1 MLNNYENE
9 VICWL
14 TSPWR
19 PQALLPESGDDS
31 HLITSRAPARSISEH
46 LGIWTFGQTTLIRN
60 SRAPPRLT
68 AALLS
73 PRLGSW
79 PAAGDGGGGN
89 AACSVGIPI
98 IPPRI
103 TIINYTCPQHTWDPS
118 LSLSFSGHQVCTHAP
133 RAQELWML
141 GQSESALT
149 RVCGKRG
156 LWLVVQN

>member
-9 VICWL
+9 VICGL

-19 PQALLPESGDDS
+19 PPALLPESGDDS

-89 AACSVGIPI
+89 AANSEWEGSVLLGIALQTSMKCVGKNTLQENHSNTLHHRSLNI
-98 IPPRI
+98 ILLNYQFWVKL
-103 TIINYTCPQHTWDPS
+103 IIQT
-118 LSLSFSGHQVCTHAP
+118 
-133 RAQELWML
+133 
-141 GQSESALT
+141 
-149 RVCGKRG
+149 
-156 LWLVVQN
+156 

>member
-19 PQALLPESGDDS
+19 PPALLPESGDDS
-31 HLITSRAPARSISEH
+31 HLITSRAPARCISEH

-89 AACSVGIPI
+89 AANSEWEGSVLLGIALQTSMKCVGKNILQEKNHSNTLHHRSLNI
-98 IPPRI
+98 ILLNYQFWVKL
-103 TIINYTCPQHTWDPS
+103 IIQT
-118 LSLSFSGHQVCTHAP
+118 
-133 RAQELWML
+133 
-141 GQSESALT
+141 
-149 RVCGKRG
+149 
-156 LWLVVQN
+156 